1 MDDGTSLDQSQL
13 DSLWDFGDPAASA
26 ERFRAA
32 ADEADNEVVKAEYLT
47 QLARALGASEE
58 FDDAVAVLDDA
69 AEGLPSPSALVDAR
83 IALEQARL
91 LVARDLPHEAVP
103 FLLTAVRKASA
114 AGSAF
119 IALDALHMLALVDTG
134 HEEEWAHEGIDALD
148 SVADP
153 RTRRWGVAFHN
164 NLGWR
169 LLYAGNP
176 DAALD
181 HFESA
186 LHIAETV
193 GTENQ
198 RFVAR
203 WAKAKCLR
211 ALGRTDEAI
220 AIQREL
226 AAERPAEA
234 SVAVELAEMT
244 GASPTIKE

>member
-1 MDDGTSLDQSQL
+1 MNDGAVLSQSQL
-13 DSLWDFGDPAASA
+13 DSLWDFGDPEASA

-32 ADEADNEVVKAEYLT
+32 AEEPGLSNGVRAEYLT
-47 QLARALGASEE
+47 QLARALGISGE
-58 FDDAVAVLDDA
+58 FDEAEAVLGEA
-69 AEGLPSPSALVDAR
+69 AEALDAPSDVVEAR

-91 LVARDLPHEAVP
+91 LVARELPHDALA
-103 FLLTAVRKASA
+103 FLLSALRKASA
-114 AGSAF
+114 AGSPF
-119 IALDALHMLALVDTG
+119 IALDALHMLALVDSG
-134 HEEEWAHEGIDALD
+134 HEEEWAHEGIEALD
-148 SVADP
+148 SVTDP

-181 HFESA
+181 HFDSA
-186 LHIAETV
+186 WRSAQEV

-198 RFVAR
+198 RFVTR
-203 WAKAKCLR
+203 WARAKCLR

-226 AAERPAEA
+226 AAERPAES

-244 GASPTIKE
+244 GASPTI

>member
-1 MDDGTSLDQSQL
+1 MDDTAALEQSQL

-32 ADEADNEVVKAEYLT
+32 AEEPGLGRVAKAEYLT
-47 QLARALGASEE
+47 QLARALAATGE
-58 FDDAVAVLDDA
+58 FDEADAVLGEAAEVLDA
-69 AEGLPSPSALVDAR
+69 PSELVEAR
-83 IALEQARL
+83 IALERARL
-91 LVARDLPHEAVP
+91 LVARDLPHEAVAL
-103 FLLTAVRKASA
+103 LLTTVRKASA

-119 IALDALHMLALVDTG
+119 LALDALHMLALVDTG

-148 SVADP
+148 SVSDP

-186 LHIAETV
+186 WHFAEEV

-211 ALGRTDEAI
+211 TLGRTDEAI

-226 AAERPAEA
+226 AAERPAETA
-234 SVAVELAEMT
+234 VALELAEMT
-244 GASPTIKE
+244 GASPTI